1 MRKLTLAA
9 VVAAALSI
17 PLAGRG
23 SDTPLQSAS
32 LAWDRGDYIAALTTY
47 LEVLKGSPAEADL
60 EAIALQ
66 TGELFQTTE
75 LTTDGDAP
83 QFSRDS
89 RYIAYETGALPARK
103 VRVVATSDPKKVVA

>member
-9 VVAAALSI
+9 AVAAALWI

-23 SDTPLQSAS
+23 SDTPLQNAA

-47 LEVLKGSPAEADL
+47 LEVLKGSASESDL

-83 QFSRDS
+83 QFSADGR
-89 RYIAYETGALPARK
+89 
-103 VRVVATSDPKKVVA
+103 